1 MILPPESLLTPC
13 VLFQMR
19 TVLAAL
25 LVGASL
31 GAPDKAGHGHGPS
44 QEGYGGGG
52 NQQFYTPQVKY
63 AGPIVYSG
71 EKPPIIHFPPPPEVS
86 IIRA

>member
-1 MILPPESLLTPC
+1 MRSLLA
-13 VLFQMR
+13 V
-19 TVLAAL
+19 L

-31 GAPDKAGHGHGPS
+31 GDGPHGHGPS
-44 QEGYGGGG
+44 QEGYGGGGGG

-86 IIRA
+86 IISVCQCL

>member
-1 MILPPESLLTPC
+1 
-13 VLFQMR
+13 MR
-19 TVLAAL
+19 SVLAAL

-31 GAPDKAGHGHGPS
+31 GAPDGAGHGHGPS
-44 QEGYGGGG
+44 QEGYGGGGG

-86 IIRA
+86 VSICV